1 LSQGGA
7 RPVADVR
14 ALRPEDDLEAV
25 LDVTRAAFGPLDAAA
40 RTRRLAALRAG
51 VSGGRCYAAF
61 EGPRPVAFAEFN
73 DMVQWWHG
81 RPVKM
86 AGVGGVSV
94 APEKRGR
101 GVGRALMTELLQVI
115 AGHGYPL
122 SALYP
127 ATAPIYRSLGWELAG
142 SLYRGVIPARSLVS
156 LHPAGA
162 HPAGAHPAGAEPA
175 GAEPALRRAGP
186 ADAEQVIAVIGAVH
200 ESARHCGPATR
211 DVESV
216 RRWLGEEDLFCYLA
230 GDGFLAYGWQGDRE
244 ILVRTALAGS
254 APTARAIWSVV
265 GSHSSTADQVV
276 AFLAPSDPVGWLT
289 REPDVGLAQRWPWM
303 LRVVDAAAAVSE
315 RGFPSAA
322 ELAVTLRLDD
332 ARLPRNAGLWTLRVG
347 GGRGSFE
354 PVITQG
360 GAALPPAGPVR
371 LGARG
376 FAAMYAG
383 VPMATLRAAG
393 LAEGGQAAADEAL
406 DCAFAGT
413 AFLLDEF

>member
-1 LSQGGA
+1 LSPGGA

-40 RTRRLAALRAG
+40 RTRRLAALWAG

-81 RPVKM
+81 RPVRM

-115 AGHGYPL
+115 VCQGYPL

-162 HPAGAHPAGAEPA
+162 HPAGA
-175 GAEPALRRAGP
+175 EPALRRAGP

-216 RRWLGEEDLFCYLA
+216 RRWLGQDDLFFYLA
-230 GDGFLAYGWQGDRE
+230 ADGFLAYGWHGDRE

-265 GSHSSTADQVV
+265 GSHSSTAERFV

-289 REPDVGLAQRWPWM
+289 REPDVRLAERWPWM
-303 LRVVDAAAAVSE
+303 LRVTDAAAAVSA

-332 ARLPRNAGLWTLRVG
+332 AQLPRNAGLWTLRVG

-354 PVITQG
+354 PVITEG
-360 GAALPPAGPVR
+360 GAALPPARPVR

-393 LAEGGQAAADEAL
+393 LAEAGDAAADEAL
-406 DCAFAGT
+406 DCAFAGS